1 MLRYISNP
9 LLKKYEFET
18 SDSKLANKFLRILY
32 LFEVRPEDIYI
43 MPDFA
48 DVSQI
53 EFRTTKKKMVQMRY
67 VLRRYAG
74 KGVDK
79 YYEIY

>member
-1 MLRYISNP
+1 MRHVNP

-18 SDSKLANKFLRILY
+18 SSSSLANKFLTLLY
-32 LFEVRPEDIYI
+32 LFRVHPEDIYI

-48 DVSQI
+48 DISQI
-53 EFRTTKKKMVQMRY
+53 EFRMTEEQKKQIICVF
-67 VLRRYAG
+67 RRYAG